1 MAIVD
6 LKRLVGRLNGRS
18 RRTLETAAALTL
30 SRRTTTSRLGTGW
43 CTLAADID
51 LDVTAVLQHY
61 GVDRERLA
69 ADLSRTLG
77 NWSTGNAG
85 APALAPE
92 IVELIKQAWMVAS
105 IEQEATRIRSGHLLW
120 GLIAD
125 ERLAQR
131 AREVSEQLLKI
142 DQDALKRDFATITA
156 SSLRVRKHPSGSPR
170 ARLSLPPLPFPR
182 DWDMIE
188 LLLSRGSAA
197 RRRCPA
203 LRPVLTAEAPEAE
216 ISSAALASAA

>member
-1 MAIVD
+1 VAIVD

-30 SRRTTTSRLGTGW
+30 SRTHYNVEIGHWLV
-43 CTLAADID
+43 TLAADID

-156 SSLRVRKHPSGSPR
+156 SSVEGQ
-170 ARLSLPPLPFPR
+170 
-182 DWDMIE
+182 
-188 LLLSRGSAA
+188 
-197 RRRCPA
+197 
-203 LRPVLTAEAPEAE
+203 EAP
-216 ISSAALASAA
+216 